1 MIESNLDSASG
12 TKYLILEDNTK
23 KDGRVTG
30 FLSTRKGDA
39 QPFSIETDNNGKIAF
54 STSYNDH
61 KVYLQKC
68 VIKKFANLNL
78 ISFTAK
84 YASTTTSLQPSL
96 DF

>member
-1 MIESNLDSASG
+1 MTEYLKLDDRSEA
-12 TKYLILEDNTK
+12 
-23 KDGRVTG
+23 DGRVTG
-30 FLSTRKGDA
+30 FLSSGKGDA

-78 ISFTAK
+78 IRFTAK